1 MLFVLQVALFGLAL
15 QVEPDA
21 ALQLPGRNEP
31 ENTEALHGSL
41 SFKEFKQAFIGND
54 SRLATVPPLV
64 GSNSDFYD
72 EQAIAAKEAVEKAL
86 FEKAAAAKKAAA
98 AAVARAA
105 EKAAAAKAAA
115 ELAAAAKELAGIKA
129 APAQAPV
136 RQPTAAPKPAPR
148 TAPLPRAQAPVRQP
162 TAAPKPALAN
172 TAPLP
177 EPTYEFDMI
186 VPAGVGADRKIN
198 FDVDGVTYSMILPE
212 GVAEGDTFRASITV
226 WEKEQAEKAKR
237 AAEAEAA
244 AERAAVKNA
253 AADKAAADKAAAKA
267 AAAKAA
273 AEKAAAEKAAAEAAA
288 AEAAAA
294 EAAAAEKEAVRLAA
308 AKAAQVLVMISDHGS
323 GTTNLGAALKAH
335 PCVMDLGEPFGPSFM
350 LWAKSKVTKEC
361 QDELSHDAMFDADTG
376 KLEHAENPKMKE
388 KIDDALFREDF
399 TDGSK
404 KPNIDTSKLYKGL
417 KYNLADYFVR
427 VRDLVCENVPESVCP
442 REECTVLLKMFP
454 NYVYGDTATPPADCG
469 ARCQCMKEQNK
480 NALRAWND
488 MLTAFEQEPKISTF
502 QFNRN
507 EQARLFSIFHR
518 FSPTGEE
525 FDCSIPHLP
534 TPYALAAADHTDAQ
548 LQAEDCW
555 KDPAKCLSDALELV
569 GLTTEKMTD
578 ETMDEMMAEMLAGP
592 QQTHLDADSRSCST
606 DPKATF
612 KRLANDQVDLVRKGP
627 KDDKDDKDAL
637 TAAAAAAI
645 EIATENVVMAAVELE
660 DAPQAARPEDR
671 DAPAHTVREDGVPS
685 PTKATRFTIAAPAP
699 TKAAIR
705 APAPTQA
712 SRAQV
717 LVIISDHGSGTTDF
731 GVALNTHPCI
741 LDLMEPFG
749 DQYVLWSSS
758 KVAEC
763 AARDR
768 TRKPTRSIFDADTG
782 VLTTANNY
790 KLNMTIERVLNKFA
804 EPPAWAKDISPT
816 YIPSGPIDYDSLY
829 TGLPYNIAEYF
840 VRIRNLVCKEVPA
853 DVCPP
858 SDCTIS
864 LKMFPQYVNAI
875 TAGQSTKEDVLSEC
889 ESAQNEHAMVSW
901 KAALASLKA
910 NPKVAT
916 LHYSRIEVDRQFS
929 DFHRFAPAGSEFD
942 CSIPRPS
949 HEFAAVSHLNTDL
962 QLQSEDCWKGIQG
975 ANRCLG
981 DALNLVGLTLE
992 PMNGKG
998 AEKMSGELEKR
1009 IASEKLAS
1017 KSCSTDPL
1025 GTFMRMANN
1034 DVTLKS
1040 IAGSTPAPGSDRH
1053 PQRDEPLVQL
1063 DGPLAHLDG
1072 APQEL
1077 DGTQLDGPQ
1086 GGEPVPGRVPPP
1098 GEPIPL
1104 SIRDAPY
1111 PVPVVVARLPQ
1122 PNGPQPFQLHARH
1135 ELHGAP

>member
-212 GVAEGDTFRASITV
+212 GVAEGDT
-226 WEKEQAEKAKR
+226 
-237 AAEAEAA
+237 
-244 AERAAVKNA
+244 
-253 AADKAAADKAAAKA
+253 
-267 AAAKAA
+267 
-273 AEKAAAEKAAAEAAA
+273 
-288 AEAAAA
+288 
-294 EAAAAEKEAVRLAA
+294 
-308 AKAAQVLVMISDHGS
+308 

-427 VRDLVCENVPESVCP
+427 VRDLVS
-442 REECTVLLKMFP
+442 
-454 NYVYGDTATPPADCG
+454 
-469 ARCQCMKEQNK
+469 
-480 NALRAWND
+480 
-488 MLTAFEQEPKISTF
+488 
-502 QFNRN
+502 
-507 EQARLFSIFHR
+507 
-518 FSPTGEE
+518 
-525 FDCSIPHLP
+525 
-534 TPYALAAADHTDAQ
+534 ADHTDAQ

-645 EIATENVVMAAVELE
+645 EIATENVV
-660 DAPQAARPEDR
+660 
-671 DAPAHTVREDGVPS
+671 
-685 PTKATRFTIAAPAP
+685 
-699 TKAAIR
+699 
-705 APAPTQA
+705 
-712 SRAQV
+712 

-758 KVAEC
+758 KIDEC
-763 AARDR
+763 ENKHPQNPAV
-768 TRKPTRSIFDADTG
+768 FDADSG
-782 VLTTANNY
+782 VIMTASNY

-816 YIPSGPIDYDSLY
+816 YIPPASIDFDSLY
-829 TGLPYNIAEYF
+829 TGLNYNLAEYF

-858 SDCTIS
+858 SDCTIA
-864 LKMFPQYVNAI
+864 LKMFPRYVNAI
-875 TAGQSTKEDVLSEC
+875 TEGQSTKEDVPSEC
-889 ESAQNEHAMVSW
+889 ETAQNERAMVAW
-901 KAALASLKA
+901 MAALASLKA

-916 LHYSRIEVDRQFS
+916 VQYNRIELDRQFS
-929 DFHRFAPAGSEFD
+929 DFHRFAPAGTEFD

-949 HEFAAVSHLNTDL
+949 HEFTAVSNLNTDL
-962 QLQSEDCWKGIQG
+962 QLQSEECWEGIQG
-975 ANRCLG
+975 ANKCLG

-992 PMNGKG
+992 PMKGKG
-998 AEKMSGELEKR
+998 AEKMAGELVKR
-1009 IASEKLAS
+1009 DATSKLAS
-1017 KSCSTDPL
+1017 KSCLTDPL
-1025 GTFMRMANN
+1025 ATFVRMPNN
-1034 DVTLKS
+1034 DVTLKY
-1040 IAGSTPAPGSDRH
+1040 
-1053 PQRDEPLVQL
+1053 
-1063 DGPLAHLDG
+1063 
-1072 APQEL
+1072 
-1077 DGTQLDGPQ
+1077 
-1086 GGEPVPGRVPPP
+1086 EPVSTQTRTRPGVQPKPF
-1098 GEPIPL
+1098 PL
-1104 SIRDAPY
+1104 SVHDPQAY
-1111 PVPVVVARLPQ
+1111 PGPVQARL
-1122 PNGPQPFQLHARH
+1122 H
-1135 ELHGAP
+1135 ESQASP

>member
-1 MLFVLQVALFGLAL
+1 MLFVLQVAFFGLAL

-31 ENTEALHGSL
+31 EITEDLHGSL
-41 SFKEFKQAFIGND
+41 SFKEFKQDFIAYD
-54 SRLATVPPLV
+54 SRLATATPLV

-72 EQAIAAKEAVEKAL
+72 EKAIAAKEAVEKAL
-86 FEKAAAAKKAAA
+86 FEKAAAAKEAAA

-129 APAQAPV
+129 APAHAPV
-136 RQPTAAPKPAPR
+136 RQPAGAPKPALAR

-162 TAAPKPALAN
+162 TAAPKPALAR

-244 AERAAVKNA
+244 AERAAVKKA
-253 AADKAAADKAAAKA
+253 AAEKAAADKAAAKA
-267 AAAKAA
+267 AAEAAAAEKAA
-273 AEKAAAEKAAAEAAA
+273 AEKAAAEAAAAEAAAAEKAAAEAAA

-361 QDELSHDAMFDADTG
+361 EDELSHDAMFDADTG

-399 TDGSK
+399 TDGTK

-637 TAAAAAAI
+637 TAAAAAAAAEAI
-645 EIATENVVMAAVELE
+645 EIVKENVVMKATVKLG
-660 DAPQAARPEDR
+660 DAPQAARPEGR
-671 DAPAHTVREDGVPS
+671 DAPAHTVNAIGVPS

-699 TKAAIR
+699 AKAATRAPAPTKAATR

-712 SRAQV
+712 GRAQV

-758 KVAEC
+758 KIDEC
-763 AARDR
+763 ENKHPQNPA
-768 TRKPTRSIFDADTG
+768 IFDADSG
-782 VLTTANNY
+782 VIMAANNY

-804 EPPAWAKDISPT
+804 EPPAWAKDISPS
-816 YIPSGPIDYDSLY
+816 YIPPASIDYDSLY
-829 TGLPYNIAEYF
+829 TGLHYNLAEYF

-858 SDCTIS
+858 SDCTIA
-864 LKMFPQYVNAI
+864 LKMFPRYVNAI
-875 TAGQSTKEDVLSEC
+875 TEGQSTKEDVLSEC
-889 ESAQNEHAMVSW
+889 ETAQNERAMVAW
-901 KAALASLKA
+901 MAALSSLKA

-916 LHYSRIEVDRQFS
+916 VQYNRIEVDRQFS
-929 DFHRFAPAGSEFD
+929 DFHRFAPAGTEFD

-949 HEFAAVSHLNTDL
+949 HEFAAVSNLNTDL
-962 QLQSEDCWKGIQG
+962 QLQSEECWEGIQG
-975 ANRCLG
+975 ADKCLG
-981 DALNLVGLTLE
+981 DALHLVGLTLE
-992 PMNGKG
+992 PMKGKG
-998 AEKMSGELEKR
+998 AEKMAGELVKR
-1009 IASEKLAS
+1009 DATSKLAS
-1017 KSCSTDPL
+1017 KSCMTDPL
-1025 GTFMRMANN
+1025 ATFVRMPNN
-1034 DVTLKS
+1034 DVTLKYEPV
-1040 IAGSTPAPGSDRH
+1040 STPTRTRPGAQ
-1053 PQRDEPLVQL
+1053 PKPF
-1063 DGPLAHLDG
+1063 
-1072 APQEL
+1072 
-1077 DGTQLDGPQ
+1077 
-1086 GGEPVPGRVPPP
+1086 
-1098 GEPIPL
+1098 PL
-1104 SIRDAPY
+1104 SVHEPPAY
-1111 PVPVVVARLPQ
+1111 QGPVQARLHEPQ
-1122 PNGPQPFQLHARH
+1122 AYQGP
-1135 ELHGAP
+1135 E

>member
-361 QDELSHDAMFDADTG
+361 EDELSHDAMFDADTG

-454 NYVYGDTATPPADCG
+454 NYVYGDTASRTPTADCG

-518 FSPTGEE
+518 FSPAGEE
-525 FDCSIPHLP
+525 FDCSIPRLP

-705 APAPTQA
+705 APAPTKVAIRAPAPTKAAIRAPAQTQA

-758 KVAEC
+758 KIDEC
-763 AARDR
+763 ENKHPQNPA
-768 TRKPTRSIFDADTG
+768 IFDADSG
-782 VLTTANNY
+782 VIMTASNY

-816 YIPSGPIDYDSLY
+816 YIPPASIDFDSLY
-829 TGLPYNIAEYF
+829 TGLNYNLAEYF

-858 SDCTIS
+858 SDCTIA
-864 LKMFPQYVNAI
+864 LKMFPRYVNAI
-875 TAGQSTKEDVLSEC
+875 TEGQSTKEDVPSEC
-889 ESAQNEHAMVSW
+889 ETAQNERAMVAW
-901 KAALASLKA
+901 MAALASLKA

-916 LHYSRIEVDRQFS
+916 VQYNRIELDRQFS
-929 DFHRFAPAGSEFD
+929 DFHRFAPAGTEFD

-949 HEFAAVSHLNTDL
+949 HEFTAVSNLNTDL
-962 QLQSEDCWKGIQG
+962 QLQSEECWEGIQG
-975 ANRCLG
+975 ANKCLG
-981 DALNLVGLTLE
+981 DALNLVGLTIE
-992 PMNGKG
+992 PMKGKG
-998 AEKMSGELEKR
+998 AEKMAGELVKR
-1009 IASEKLAS
+1009 DATSKLAS
-1017 KSCSTDPL
+1017 KSCLTDPL
-1025 GTFMRMANN
+1025 ATFVRMPNN
-1034 DVTLKS
+1034 DVTLKY
-1040 IAGSTPAPGSDRH
+1040 
-1053 PQRDEPLVQL
+1053 
-1063 DGPLAHLDG
+1063 
-1072 APQEL
+1072 
-1077 DGTQLDGPQ
+1077 
-1086 GGEPVPGRVPPP
+1086 EPVSTQTRTRPGVQPKPF
-1098 GEPIPL
+1098 PL
-1104 SIRDAPY
+1104 SVHDPQAY
-1111 PVPVVVARLPQ
+1111 PGPVQARL
-1122 PNGPQPFQLHARH
+1122 H
-1135 ELHGAP
+1135 ESQASP

>member
-1 MLFVLQVALFGLAL
+1 MLFVLQVAFFGLAL

-31 ENTEALHGSL
+31 EITEDLHGSL
-41 SFKEFKQAFIGND
+41 SFKEFKQDFIAYD
-54 SRLATVPPLV
+54 SRLATATPLV

-72 EQAIAAKEAVEKAL
+72 EKAIAAKEAVEKAL
-86 FEKAAAAKKAAA
+86 FEKAAAAKEAAA

-129 APAQAPV
+129 APAHAPV
-136 RQPTAAPKPAPR
+136 RQPAGAPKPALAR

-162 TAAPKPALAN
+162 TAAPKPALAR

-244 AERAAVKNA
+244 AERAAVKKA
-253 AADKAAADKAAAKA
+253 AAEKAAADKAAAKA
-267 AAAKAA
+267 AAEAAA

-361 QDELSHDAMFDADTG
+361 EDELSHDAMFDADTG

-399 TDGSK
+399 TDGTK

-627 KDDKDDKDAL
+627 KDGKDDKDAL
-637 TAAAAAAI
+637 TAAAAAAAAEAI
-645 EIATENVVMAAVELE
+645 EIVKENVVMKATVKLG

-671 DAPAHTVREDGVPS
+671 DAPAHTVNAIGVPS

-699 TKAAIR
+699 AKAATRAPAPTKAATR

-712 SRAQV
+712 GRAQV

-758 KVAEC
+758 KIDEC
-763 AARDR
+763 ENKHPQNPA
-768 TRKPTRSIFDADTG
+768 IFDADSG
-782 VLTTANNY
+782 VIMAANNY

-804 EPPAWAKDISPT
+804 EPPAWAKDISPS
-816 YIPSGPIDYDSLY
+816 YIPPASIDYDSLY
-829 TGLPYNIAEYF
+829 TGLHYNLAEYF

-858 SDCTIS
+858 SDCTIA
-864 LKMFPQYVNAI
+864 LKMFPRYVNAI
-875 TAGQSTKEDVLSEC
+875 TEGQSTKEDVLSEC
-889 ESAQNEHAMVSW
+889 ETAQNERAMVAW
-901 KAALASLKA
+901 MAALSSLKA

-916 LHYSRIEVDRQFS
+916 VQYNRIEVDRQFS
-929 DFHRFAPAGSEFD
+929 DFHRFAPAGTEFD

-949 HEFAAVSHLNTDL
+949 HEFTAVSNLNTDL
-962 QLQSEDCWKGIQG
+962 QLQSEECWEGIQG
-975 ANRCLG
+975 ANKCLG
-981 DALNLVGLTLE
+981 DALNLVGLTIE
-992 PMNGKG
+992 PMKGKG
-998 AEKMSGELEKR
+998 AEKMAGELVKR
-1009 IASEKLAS
+1009 DATSKLAS
-1017 KSCSTDPL
+1017 KSCLTDPL
-1025 GTFMRMANN
+1025 ATFVRMPNN
-1034 DVTLKS
+1034 DVTLKY
-1040 IAGSTPAPGSDRH
+1040 
-1053 PQRDEPLVQL
+1053 
-1063 DGPLAHLDG
+1063 
-1072 APQEL
+1072 
-1077 DGTQLDGPQ
+1077 
-1086 GGEPVPGRVPPP
+1086 EPVSTQTRTRPGAQPKPF
-1098 GEPIPL
+1098 PL
-1104 SIRDAPY
+1104 SVHDPQAY
-1111 PVPVVVARLPQ
+1111 PGPVQARL
-1122 PNGPQPFQLHARH
+1122 H
-1135 ELHGAP
+1135 ESQASP

>member
-1 MLFVLQVALFGLAL
+1 MPKFSLSINYFPPIRTVNDESVFPFPVEGRWSVRRAYERATLHRPTPSNRPMPSCAQRKSLLKLLDYVNTTYTVVGVDKELKYVYVKREDDGKFFRFLLQRLFAVTVNKAVSENMGARSEWNVRKWQVETDLHELPAISALLKCNIEVRKEEHEVDEPERTVDICSPPTPSSSWESVGDQPKAYEELQARLRLEREERQAESEELRRLHAQAHAQAQAQVALQAERDRVRALEDKLLAIL
-15 QVEPDA
+15 
-21 ALQLPGRNEP
+21 
-31 ENTEALHGSL
+31 
-41 SFKEFKQAFIGND
+41 
-54 SRLATVPPLV
+54 
-64 GSNSDFYD
+64 
-72 EQAIAAKEAVEKAL
+72 KA
-86 FEKAAAAKKAAA
+86 EEKKAAA
-98 AAVARAA
+98 
-105 EKAAAAKAAA
+105 EM
-115 ELAAAAKELAGIKA
+115 G
-129 APAQAPV
+129 
-136 RQPTAAPKPAPR
+136 
-148 TAPLPRAQAPVRQP
+148 
-162 TAAPKPALAN
+162 
-172 TAPLP
+172 
-177 EPTYEFDMI
+177 
-186 VPAGVGADRKIN
+186 
-198 FDVDGVTYSMILPE
+198 
-212 GVAEGDTFRASITV
+212 
-226 WEKEQAEKAKR
+226 
-237 AAEAEAA
+237 
-244 AERAAVKNA
+244 
-253 AADKAAADKAAAKA
+253 
-267 AAAKAA
+267 
-273 AEKAAAEKAAAEAAA
+273 AAEKAAAEAAA

-361 QDELSHDAMFDADTG
+361 EDELSHDAMFDADTG

-399 TDGSK
+399 TDGTK

-637 TAAAAAAI
+637 TAAAAAAASEAI
-645 EIATENVVMAAVELE
+645 EIVKENVVMKATVKLG

-671 DAPAHTVREDGVPS
+671 DAPAHTVNAIGVPS

-699 TKAAIR
+699 AKAATRAPAPTKAATR

-712 SRAQV
+712 GRAQV

-758 KVAEC
+758 KIDEC
-763 AARDR
+763 ENKHPQNPA
-768 TRKPTRSIFDADTG
+768 IFDADSG
-782 VLTTANNY
+782 VIMAANNY

-804 EPPAWAKDISPT
+804 EP
-816 YIPSGPIDYDSLY
+816 
-829 TGLPYNIAEYF
+829 
-840 VRIRNLVCKEVPA
+840 RR
-853 DVCPP
+853 
-858 SDCTIS
+858 
-864 LKMFPQYVNAI
+864 
-875 TAGQSTKEDVLSEC
+875 GQRTS
-889 ESAQNEHAMVSW
+889 
-901 KAALASLKA
+901 
-910 NPKVAT
+910 
-916 LHYSRIEVDRQFS
+916 
-929 DFHRFAPAGSEFD
+929 APATS
-942 CSIPRPS
+942 
-949 HEFAAVSHLNTDL
+949 
-962 QLQSEDCWKGIQG
+962 
-975 ANRCLG
+975 
-981 DALNLVGLTLE
+981 
-992 PMNGKG
+992 
-998 AEKMSGELEKR
+998 
-1009 IASEKLAS
+1009 
-1017 KSCSTDPL
+1017 
-1025 GTFMRMANN
+1025 
-1034 DVTLKS
+1034 
-1040 IAGSTPAPGSDRH
+1040 
-1053 PQRDEPLVQL
+1053 
-1063 DGPLAHLDG
+1063 
-1072 APQEL
+1072 
-1077 DGTQLDGPQ
+1077 
-1086 GGEPVPGRVPPP
+1086 
-1098 GEPIPL
+1098 
-1104 SIRDAPY
+1104 
-1111 PVPVVVARLPQ
+1111 RLR
-1122 PNGPQPFQLHARH
+1122 L
-1135 ELHGAP
+1135 